1 MPEQIREL
9 RQRYRQMILD
19 LQGDLTG
26 AQYAKRL
33 GIDAPRLSRLRS
45 QGDTYGFSLEQ
56 LMALVLAAGGEL

>member
-9 RQRYRQMILD
+9 RQHYRQMILD
-19 LQGDLTG
+19 LQGDMTG
-26 AQYAKRL
+26 AEYAKKL

-45 QGDTYGFSLEQ
+45 QDRAYGFSLEQ